1 MASAVFNPD
10 PTCMMPTSGK
20 IKFNEGYFN
29 RISIELQKSINSKNR
44 EQSELCF
51 ARFALGLC
59 AHNLTD
65 EKAQKFYRK
74 LQDFYQKLS
83 LGISTENIMLNLHM
97 IRFKDEHKII
107 FHAMKGLDLLIL
119 FYVEMD
125 LANLPKIHSVFGQKD
140 LIEPSIVL
148 ENFVIDCL
156 QLISDK
162 PNSEIQLTE
171 KITFL
176 FNEIENNSK
185 TKEYAEVLACQG
197 FLYAKMKK
205 FQESLPV
212 LYRSLSFYKLLKD
225 SNGQLKCLHAIGLMY
240 KKLEK
245 DNMAMTTFEHALVEF
260 NPALLDLEATRCR
273 LNCAYESG
281 NYRLQ
286 KKFYNK
292 AINHFYIVYVLSL

>member
-171 KITFL
+171 KIL
-176 FNEIENNSK
+176 
-185 TKEYAEVLACQG
+185 
-197 FLYAKMKK
+197 
-205 FQESLPV
+205 
-212 LYRSLSFYKLLKD
+212 
-225 SNGQLKCLHAIGLMY
+225 
-240 KKLEK
+240 
-245 DNMAMTTFEHALVEF
+245 
-260 NPALLDLEATRCR
+260 
-273 LNCAYESG
+273 
-281 NYRLQ
+281 
-286 KKFYNK
+286 
-292 AINHFYIVYVLSL
+292 